1 MICKILKWEFK
12 KPIIYI
18 KPSIDVLSYLND
30 NSLVLFKIIGTDTQ
44 YDNVIMTGDVLNT
57 YNEGVYIV
65 HLQTNLEGVQIDNNG
80 SISFLYGLFEK
91 EHNDLEVIKLI

>member
-1 MICKILKWEFK
+1 
-12 KPIIYI
+12 
-18 KPSIDVLSYLND
+18 
-30 NSLVLFKIIGTDTQ
+30 
-44 YDNVIMTGDVLNT
+44 MTGDVLNT

>member
-18 KPSIDVLSYLND
+18 KPDIDVLSYLND
-30 NSLVLFKIIGTDTQ
+30 NSFILFKINGTDTQ

-57 YNEGVYIV
+57 YNKGVYVV
-65 HLQTNLEGVQIDNNG
+65 HFQTNLEGIQIDNNG
-80 SISFLYGLFEK
+80 SISFLYGLIEK
-91 EHNDLEVIKLI
+91 ERNDLDVIKLI